1 MKRPDNPRIPLFG
14 RLFLDAGDM
23 ARKLRARRWDVE
35 YMYWFLDPNGEDL
48 DTLRGYVEERKL
60 VPVVGATVD
69 LRDIGKVREACMIVY
84 NGKGGLGKT
93 VFEVIQ
99 G

>member
-23 ARKLRARRWDVE
+23 ARKLRARRWGVE

-48 DTLRGYVEERKL
+48 DTLRGYVEEGKM

-69 LRDIGKVREACMIVY
+69 LRDIEKVREACMIVY
-84 NGKGGLGKT
+84 NGKGGLAKA
-93 VFEVIQ
+93 VFEVIR